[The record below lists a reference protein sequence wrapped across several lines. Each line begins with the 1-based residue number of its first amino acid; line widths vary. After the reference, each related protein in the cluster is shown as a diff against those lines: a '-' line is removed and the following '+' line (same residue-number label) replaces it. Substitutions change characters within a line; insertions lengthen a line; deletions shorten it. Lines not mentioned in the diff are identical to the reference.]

1 MHSPVEQ
8 PFAQGV
14 DGDVHEP
21 PLHKWAA
28 ILEVPS
34 VEHAGPAPQE
44 VPSPT
49 FVLLATH
56 WETPVVQEVND
67 FLHAL
72 AGVQSTLGVQSPQV
86 PPLQYRLEVPQV
98 APGLAFWQA
107 PALLQV
113 PISQAGPPTAPQAES
128 GALLFF
134 FVHPVP
140 LALQP

>member
-1 MHSPVEQ
+1 MAGMHSPVEQ

-34 VEHAGPAPQE
+34 VEHAGP
-44 VPSPT
+44 
-49 FVLLATH
+49 ATH